1 MLWDWQSTGR
11 KIIQRLKTSLL
22 EYQEYRA
29 SARSLDIVLFGGKG
43 RISQAIKWA
52 TGSDKS
58 HIALTLHIHQ
68 LATLAIFESTT
79 LSDVPDLISGA
90 ATKGVQLVNMSSR
103 LKTYDGE
110 VWVRPI
116 LGPRTSKMK
125 RAAMNLMRDFHGRP
139 YEKSQLDLIRSALDI
154 PGFKMTQNQGDA
166 SSVFCSELSAIMLR
180 EVGILKG
187 GEPPDEF
194 TPADFAGDDLKLA
207 EGYSLG
213 DIEPLERPS

>member
-1 MLWDWQSTGR
+1 LDY
-11 KIIQRLKTSLL
+11 K
-22 EYQEYRA
+22 EYRLR
-29 SARSLDIVLFGGKG
+29 ARSLDIVLFGGKG

-58 HIALTLHIHQ
+58 HIALTLHMHEWNC
-68 LATLAIFESTT
+68 LALFESTT
-79 LSDVPDLISGA
+79 LSDVPDLISGT

-103 LKTYDGE
+103 LKSYDGD
-110 VWVRPI
+110 VWVRQI
-116 LGPRTSKMK
+116 MGPRTRKIK

-154 PGFKMTQNQGDA
+154 PGLKMTHNQGDA
-166 SSVFCSELSAIMLR
+166 SSVFCSELAAIMLR
-180 EVGILKG
+180 EVGIMKSG
-187 GEPPDEF
+187 GEPADEF
-194 TPADFAGDDLKLA
+194 TPADFAGDGLDLE

>member
-1 MLWDWQSTGR
+1 MDY
-11 KIIQRLKTSLL
+11 K
-22 EYQEYRA
+22 EYRLR
-29 SARSLDIVLFGGKG
+29 ARSLDIVLFGGKG

-58 HIALTLHIHQ
+58 HIALTLHMHEWNC
-68 LATLAIFESTT
+68 LALFESTT
-79 LSDVPDLISGA
+79 LSDVPDLISGTA
-90 ATKGVQLVNMSSR
+90 CKGVQLVNMSSR
-103 LKTYDGE
+103 LKSYDGD
-110 VWVRPI
+110 VWVRQI
-116 LGPRTSKMK
+116 MGPRTRKIK

-194 TPADFAGDDLKLA
+194 TPAVFAGDALKLA